1 MNLIPEYDPAV
12 YGSSMTLQRVST
24 NASSTS
30 ASDDDAV
37 DLQEEHQND
46 TRTEN
51 KDHYSS
57 SYLDTYS
64 TLMDIPQTF
73 LHREM
78 EDEAAEQETN
88 KFEVNEVEEAM
99 EEPQITVI
107 SAVSQHKSTPAMLG
121 NINSNDTEERDGK
134 EQDSDRDRDRDQRDR
149 SHSDPH
155 RGNEDGSGD
164 DDDDEDHD
172 DGDEREEHRQNVMD
186 NIVERLNAMEQRMD
200 TQFQTINA
208 RLTILEGKVKFIESQ
223 KVRSATTTQSKGE
236 SSSVPPPSAS
246 SEMKRP
252 RPDTEDNHTFAEST
266 IGSSSLPISLTPAP
280 RSSAL
285 RDRTGAFRNNNK
297 LNATTFP
304 MQSTLTS
311 QTVNRPISASVQR
324 PKHIHAPTAR
334 SPFLGN
340 ASSGISGTSAIS
352 GYSGYTLSDRSGS
365 GLSNGYRGDVMCD
378 VMRYPLSSSSSIGMG
393 NGSNLKLTERV
404 PRIQSVQMPSNS
416 ADDRKEP
423 SGTVSTGGGTEDEAD
438 NTLNFIEE
446 LRDMLKSTD
455 KLLRAKPMD
464 LYDSNM

>member
-1 MNLIPEYDPAV
+1 MVFSMNLIPEYDPAV
-12 YGSSMTLQRVST
+12 YGSSMALQTVSAT
-24 NASSTS
+24 V
-30 ASDDDAV
+30 SDDNTADP
-37 DLQEEHQND
+37 QESDQNM
-46 TRTEN
+46 TESN
-51 KDHYSS
+51 AATDHYSS

-78 EDEAAEQETN
+78 DDDDENAEDRELEQ
-88 KFEVNEVEEAM
+88 
-99 EEPQITVI
+99 PQITVI

-121 NINSNDTEERDGK
+121 NMSPDRSEERDGK
-134 EQDSDRDRDRDQRDR
+134 EQDSDRDRDRDRRDR
-149 SHSDPH
+149 SHSDAD
-155 RGNEDGSGD
+155 RSDEDGSGD
-164 DDDDEDHD
+164 DGDGRERNGDG
-172 DGDEREEHRQNVMD
+172 DGDEREEQRQRVMD

-223 KVRSATTTQSKGE
+223 KPRSTTTPTMTTSKSQSESKGE
-236 SSSVPPPSAS
+236 SSSAPPS
-246 SEMKRP
+246 RP

-280 RSSAL
+280 RAGASRDRSGAL
-285 RDRTGAFRNNNK
+285 RNGNK

-304 MQSTLTS
+304 IQSTLTS
-311 QTVNRPISASVQR
+311 QTVNRPISASVPR

-340 ASSGISGTSAIS
+340 ALPGTSAIS
-352 GYSGYTLSDRSGS
+352 GYSGYTSSLNHTVGSDRSGS
-365 GLSNGYRGDVMCD
+365 GLSNGYRGNVMCD
-378 VMRYPLSSSSSIGMG
+378 VMRYPVSSSSSNG
-393 NGSNLKLTERV
+393 NGGNLKLAERV
-404 PRIQSVQMPSNS
+404 PRIQPVRIPSTS
-416 ADDRKEP
+416 TDDRKEA
-423 SGTVSTGGGTEDEAD
+423 SATVSAGGGTEDEAD

-446 LRDMLKSTD
+446 LREMLKSTD